1 MKKQTITHLTRFSLA
16 DRRFLF
22 HPECAEWDASGS
34 FGDVYDASG
43 KKGLRVVCA
52 TCGAVLEEAPPLPS
66 ASCARCPECGGQW
79 FSIEEFRKE
88 KPQAF
93 EHRAGIRR
101 HAGSAAPPRGTPQPA
116 HSFFSAVR
124 SFITAEKLKD
134 WIGQSVV
141 RSALSGLLGFFL
153 SCFKSLFSDNDPGV

>member
-1 MKKQTITHLTRFSLA
+1 MKKQTITNLTRFSLA

-66 ASCARCPECGGQW
+66 ASCARCPECGGPW

-93 EHRAGIRR
+93 EHRIGIRR
-101 HAGSAAPPRGTPQPA
+101 HVPPAIPANVSPSPAKPAGSFIR
-116 HSFFSAVR
+116 SFFS
-124 SFITAEKLKD
+124 FFTTEKLKD
-134 WIGQSVV
+134 WAGAALVRQVLIGVF
-141 RSALSGLLGFFL
+141 GLVGSFLGINP
-153 SCFKSLFSDNDPGV
+153 KD